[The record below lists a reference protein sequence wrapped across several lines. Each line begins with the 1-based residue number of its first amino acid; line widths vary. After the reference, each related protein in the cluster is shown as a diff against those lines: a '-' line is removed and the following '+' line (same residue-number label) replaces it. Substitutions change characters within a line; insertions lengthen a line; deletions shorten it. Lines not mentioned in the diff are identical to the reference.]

1 MVNVPFCNPLVDLS
15 IAHDCN
21 GATIFSDKFL
31 PCLRKTG
38 EESAH
43 FPFRIGALFFDS
55 PPKLPVFLPSISQRM
70 PLYLTG
76 YNSSRVRKPTTVSSL
91 RRSLSSP
98 FAKVARTKALQRA
111 KSLADSDGEDA
122 EGEVARLD
130 ATGKIIPS
138 STLSNAKSV
147 EDAIK
152 QSIDSMFCE
161 MPERAG
167 MNSVRIAEVLNY
179 RKGLPPVVTAAH
191 VHALVTA
198 SSRTER
204 EISALIAAG
213 KLRKIKLLG
222 RGNDLSGL
230 SELLIL
236 TNGLEGML
244 RGSGLADS
252 IIDDLL
258 EVLAQNSRATSL
270 PARSLQPSHASA
282 LIKEGYLV
290 SSSLA
295 GISRS
300 SLSGASI
307 VAPPAI
313 ARAASGSW
321 RAVGGDAAFE
331 NLGGVGTP
339 QRHKPDQQASNTD
352 NELTL
357 SIPNIGP
364 YLRLLYAARSHLL
377 ELLGKSKYR
386 EAPLYL
392 LRERWDGSVESE
404 SRVSVAKRARGE
416 FAGLLPGKTK
426 KWKELYGLDFD
437 WALQECLGA
446 GLVELFE
453 TKSVGHGVRAL

>member
-1 MVNVPFCNPLVDLS
+1 
-15 IAHDCN
+15 
-21 GATIFSDKFL
+21 
-31 PCLRKTG
+31 
-38 EESAH
+38 
-43 FPFRIGALFFDS
+43 
-55 PPKLPVFLPSISQRM
+55 M

-76 YNSSRVRKPTTVSSL
+76 SHSSRIRKPATVSSL
-91 RRSLSSP
+91 RRSSSSP
-98 FAKVARTKALQRA
+98 FASLSRTKGLQRA
-111 KSLADSDGEDA
+111 KSLAEDDRDEA
-122 EGEVARLD
+122 EASNGRLD
-130 ATGKIIPS
+130 ATGKII
-138 STLSNAKSV
+138 LSNSISPVKSA
-147 EDAIK
+147 EDALK
-152 QSIDSMFCE
+152 HSTERMFCE

-167 MNSVRIAEVLNY
+167 MNSVRVAEVLNF

-191 VHALVTA
+191 VHGLVAA

-204 EISALIAAG
+204 EISALIAGG

-236 TNGLEGML
+236 TTGLEHML
-244 RGSGLADS
+244 RTSGLGDS
-252 IIDDLL
+252 VVDDFL
-258 EVLAQNSRATSL
+258 EVLAQNPRATSL

-295 GISRS
+295 GTTRG

-313 ARAASGSW
+313 SRAASGSW
-321 RAVGGDAAFE
+321 AAVGGEAAFE
-331 NLGGVGTP
+331 KLGGVGMP
-339 QRHKPDQQASNTD
+339 QRHNSEPKASSTG
-352 NELTL
+352 NELVFST
-357 SIPNIGP
+357 PNIGP

-392 LRERWDGSVESE
+392 LRERWDGAVESD
-404 SRVSVAKRARGE
+404 SLVSMAKRARGE
-416 FAGLLPGKTK
+416 FAGLLPGRTK
-426 KWKELYGLDFD
+426 KWKDFFGLDFD

-453 TKSVGHGVRAL
+453 TNSVGDGVRVL

>member
-1 MVNVPFCNPLVDLS
+1 MPQPDSLVPLLGLCKTGPTLVRRPVGLLS
-15 IAHDCN
+15 
-21 GATIFSDKFL
+21 FL
-31 PCLRKTG
+31 PCVTFSVFSS
-38 EESAH
+38 E
-43 FPFRIGALFFDS
+43 PPS
-55 PPKLPVFLPSISQRM
+55 PLPLISQRM

-76 YNSSRVRKPTTVSSL
+76 SHSSRVRKPAIVSSL
-91 RRSLSSP
+91 RKSSTSP
-98 FAKVARTKALQRA
+98 FANHARTKALQRA
-111 KSLADSDGEDA
+111 YSLAGED
-122 EGEVARLD
+122 GDNVDGQDARLD
-130 ATGKIIPS
+130 ANGKIVPS
-138 STLSNAKSV
+138 TILSNAKSV

-152 QSIDSMFCE
+152 QSIDGMFCE
-161 MPERAG
+161 MPERVG
-167 MNSVRIAEVLNY
+167 MNSVRIAEILNF

-191 VHALVTA
+191 VRALATA

-204 EISALIAAG
+204 EISALVSGG
-213 KLRKIKLLG
+213 KLRKINLLG

-236 TNGLEGML
+236 TSGLEGIL
-244 RGSGLADS
+244 RDSGLDNS
-252 IIDDLL
+252 IIDVFLD
-258 EVLAQNSRATSL
+258 VLGQSPRATSL
-270 PARSLQPSHASA
+270 PARSLQPSDVSA

-295 GISRS
+295 GLSRGL
-300 SLSGASI
+300 LSGASI
-307 VAPPAI
+307 VAPQAI
-313 ARAASGSW
+313 SRAASGSW
-321 RAVGGDAAFE
+321 AAVGGDAAFE

-339 QRHKPDQQASNTD
+339 QRHKSESHASRTG
-352 NELTL
+352 NELAI
-357 SIPNIGP
+357 SVPNIGP

-392 LRERWDGSVESE
+392 LRERWDGSVESN

-416 FAGLLPGKTK
+416 FAGLLPGQTK
-426 KWKELYGLDFD
+426 KWKDLYGLDFD